1 MKRTMQQGFTLIE
14 LMIVVAIIGI
24 LAAVALPAYQD
35 YAARAKITE
44 VIGFMSA
51 AKAGVAEAYASEGDL
66 NGIDTDKAG
75 VDSTVTSKY
84 LQSLAVENGI
94 ITATVKGLNNACDT
108 KTLTLTPTKTGT
120 ETLDWKG
127 SADTECKKYVPANFR

>member
-44 VIGFMSA
+44 VVGFMSA

-66 NGIDTDKAG
+66 AVIDTDKAG
-75 VDSTVTSKY
+75 VDKAVTSKY
-84 LQSLAVENGI
+84 LQSLEVAKGV
-94 ITATVKGLNNACDT
+94 ITATVQGLNNACDG
-108 KTLTLTPTKTGT
+108 KTLTLTPEKTST
-120 ETLDWKG
+120 NTLNWKG
-127 SADTECKKYVPANFR
+127 STVGECKKYVPANFR

>member
-44 VIGFMSA
+44 VVGFMSA

-66 NGIDTDKAG
+66 AVIDTDKAG
-75 VDSTVTSKY
+75 VDSAVTSKY
-84 LQSLAVENGI
+84 LQSLAVANGV
-94 ITATVKGLNNACDT
+94 ITATVQGLNNACDG
-108 KTLTLTPTKTGT
+108 KTLTLTPEETGT
-120 ETLDWKG
+120 NTLNWEG
-127 SADTECKKYVPANFR
+127 STDDECKKYVPANFR